1 MESRNE
7 GQGFQKVGSL
17 PSNPTNSVQSLGSIA
32 QTLTEKS
39 RSSGTTGGRSLDSA
53 DASSTGTQLSTI
65 GSGKLPAAVSEKMAG
80 ADAWSTDKSLIA
92 SLPPQVRSSLRSK
105 VNNDFDLIGYEL
117 DGQPVGLADAA
128 DLVERACQPAD
139 RAVVLY
145 EITKCF
151 AVTTARDHDETDM
164 KATLAGMVDGLRE
177 FPEDVIR
184 DACRAY
190 ARCHKWRPS
199 LSELREFCWPR
210 FRARESLR
218 STLRRAG

>member
-1 MESRNE
+1 
-7 GQGFQKVGSL
+7 
-17 PSNPTNSVQSLGSIA
+17 
-32 QTLTEKS
+32 
-39 RSSGTTGGRSLDSA
+39 
-53 DASSTGTQLSTI
+53 
-65 GSGKLPAAVSEKMAG
+65 
-80 ADAWSTDKSLIA
+80 
-92 SLPPQVRSSLRSK
+92 VRSSLRSK
-105 VNNDFDLIGYEL
+105 VNNDFDVVGYEL
-117 DGQPVGLADAA
+117 TGAAVDLGEGAAVGLS
-128 DLVERACQPAD
+128 LVEHACKPAD

-190 ARCHKWRPS
+190 AKCHKWRPS

-218 STLRRAG
+218 STLRKAVV